1 MHIQRTANTH
11 NVYFL
16 SPVNSLNSALKHKF
30 TENCHCAAMRM
41 DDDSI
46 TSTIAVREQ
55 RKKMV
60 TRQKARRIVTPQNN
74 TCLLFHRHIS
84 SLLPL
89 LAVKHF
95 ASFLHVFVVGAA
107 GLCVIIKTTRVPI
120 AMAKCLNRP
129 TTHAVE
135 VKKKKYKKKYIEMKR
150 ILI

>member
-74 TCLLFHRHIS
+74 TCFS
-84 SLLPL
+84 SPYFFT
-89 LAVKHF
+89 F
-95 ASFLHVFVVGAA
+95 ATPGREAFRFFPA
-107 GLCVIIKTTRVPI
+107 CVCRRRGWTMCDHKNNTRTNSNGKMPEQANDARSRGEEEEI
-120 AMAKCLNRP
+120 Q
-129 TTHAVE
+129 
-135 VKKKKYKKKYIEMKR
+135 KKNTSK
-150 ILI
+150 